1 MDYLK
6 HLSAS
11 GQLLLEK
18 DTLQFIS
25 AIYCLLKNKTEKKM

>member
-1 MDYLK
+1 MDYLN

-18 DTLQFIS
+18 DSLHYIS
-25 AIYCLLKNKTEKKM
+25 NLLFLKNKTEKKKV